1 MKTSILILALLLLLG
16 ACSTL
21 PKPVQPQAKVNAD
34 NTLKLAQ
41 DYELSARHLNAIDSY
56 NFALELYQS
65 FADTEGELYAL
76 SGLARIELAQDAP
89 DTAAEYRLEMKD
101 LVDLVDPRLAPILLI
116 YDLHVLHRLKDYA
129 QISALAV
136 TSPNMSPSQKMQV
149 LAYAVQADAYINNA
163 DHGKSR
169 ELKKLIKKQAKKPLR
184 KRQINPQI
192 LSEAYYSLA
201 YHYYNAQDYKRSLS
215 YLKEA
220 NKLDYIYGNF
230 ASLGYSTWLEGKTRA
245 GLGETAS
252 AISLLLR
259 ARQIFVSA
267 ANFEMIMRVDSDLET
282 LAPGGNQ

>member
-1 MKTSILILALLLLLG
+1 MKNSIIMIALLILLG

-21 PKPVQPQAKVNAD
+21 PKPMQPQAKVNAD

-41 DYELSARHLNAIDSY
+41 DYELSARHANAIDSY

-76 SGLARIELAQDAP
+76 SGLARIELAQGAP
-89 DTAAEYRLEMKD
+89 ETAQEYRAQMKD

-116 YDLHVLHRLKDYA
+116 YDLHVLHRQKDYQ
-129 QISALAV
+129 QISKLAA
-136 TSPNMSPSQKMQV
+136 TSTGMSNSQKMQV

-163 DHGKSR
+163 DQGKSR
-169 ELKKLIKKQAKKPLR
+169 ELKKLIKVQAQKPLR

-201 YHYYNAQDYKRSLS
+201 YHYYTAQDYKRSLS
-215 YLKEA
+215 YLKQSC
-220 NKLDYIYGNF
+220 KLDYIYGNF
-230 ASLGYSTWLEGKTRA
+230 ASLGYSTWLEAKTRA
-245 GLGETAS
+245 ELGETAS
-252 AISLLLR
+252 AVSLLLK
-259 ARQIFVSA
+259 ARQIFQSA

-282 LAPGGNQ
+282 LGGKE